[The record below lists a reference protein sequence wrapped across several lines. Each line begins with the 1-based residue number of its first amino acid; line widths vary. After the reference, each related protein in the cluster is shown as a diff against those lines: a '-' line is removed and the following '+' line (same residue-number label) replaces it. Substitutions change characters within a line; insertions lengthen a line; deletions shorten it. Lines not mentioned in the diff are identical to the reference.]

1 MNQRPLSDHLILTR
15 TRETLRISQP
25 LMASG
30 LGMSRET
37 VSKIEQGQRNL
48 TLNAKMIL
56 MNMDVYLEYD
66 GPVDPAG
73 AATLDNQFNTQAA
86 HWLNNMKAQAQVKLA
101 HYTHVLRNMESAYAH
116 SRELINRLKG
126 APPAGVSRPLPVR
139 WVQRVVRE
147 HEVLM
152 EKNSPLAQVKLRAE
166 MAKLQAILDLE

>member
-1 MNQRPLSDHLILTR
+1 MNPRPVSELLILSR
-15 TRETLRISQP
+15 TREGLGIKQS

-30 LGMSRET
+30 LGISREML
-37 VSKIEQGQRNL
+37 SKIETGQRHL

-56 MNMDVYLEYD
+56 MNMDVYLEHD

-116 SRELINRLKG
+116 SQELINRLKG
-126 APPAGVSRPLPVR
+126 APPAGVTRPLPVR

-147 HEVLM
+147 HELLM

-166 MAKLQAILDLE
+166 MAKLQTILDLE